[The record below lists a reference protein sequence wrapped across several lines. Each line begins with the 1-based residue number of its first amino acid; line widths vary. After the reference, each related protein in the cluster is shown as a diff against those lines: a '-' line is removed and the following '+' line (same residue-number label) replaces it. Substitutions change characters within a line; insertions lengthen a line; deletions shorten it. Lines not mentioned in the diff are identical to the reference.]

1 MCARIAFIFGSIFC
15 LTALAGPAD
24 VSRILKSMN
33 FEERRLG
40 NQEDL
45 PMHWIKLVGPGLP
58 HYVNGILADD
68 RAHSGSYSFRFD
80 LNGGS
85 LIYLYDP
92 HEVPVQAGAHYRVE
106 VYVQTTVL
114 PHARARLTGYFTD
127 QDGNPLAGTTVH
139 SELYAA
145 KTDDEDWH
153 KLTIELTADGS
164 QAAYLA
170 VQLELLQPSLYA
182 PNTLGDRMLFP
193 QDIRGSAWFDDVT
206 ISQVPQLLLSSGR
219 PGNIYRH
226 SDPLQLTVLVND
238 RFTDDLAAQLVIKDA
253 TGATVYQRSGALDMT
268 AAQDLGPGRKQMSL
282 MLPDL
287 PAGWYDAALVMTS
300 HDQFVGQ
307 QDLHLVRLPDDEA
320 TMQPDPRFGVI
331 ATDLPFEG
339 WGELPDILPVMAVG
353 RVKLAVWNET
363 GDIQKI
369 DAAAFDSLLQRLE
382 DEGITPTACLTAIP
396 PSVAEKI
403 GGSSW
408 TQLLKVPPEVWR
420 PDLAY
425 LISRHANHLDRWQ
438 FGADHDAAMFLEKPE
453 MRQVYDLLYKEFA
466 ALVDNPDLA
475 MPWPAWYDLSGQL
488 PTTVSLS
495 VPPEVLPSQ
504 LPLYIQ
510 DIRGHEGHYLSLSLQ
525 LLDPRYGR
533 EEQIRDLA
541 QRVVYALAGGASRID
556 FPLPFTLRRD
566 GEHVSDD
573 PDEML
578 LIIRTLVTQL
588 AGATFRGKVPIAP
601 NVEAFLFDRDG
612 QGIMVL
618 WSRGDS
624 TGSKQLALNLG
635 DHPMRVD
642 LWGNVTP
649 LLEAEGNNT
658 DTVNLDVGPMPIFLV
673 DIDSVAA
680 QMRASVGFD
689 QPLLESSFEAHT
701 RHIHFVNPSNTTIGG
716 ELKLTGPP
724 GWSLTP
730 SVFTFSLDPGEVFN
744 REVSIEFPYNS
755 FAGSKTVTASFQ
767 VQADRNTAFSV
778 PITLNLGLSDV
789 GMQTLALRDNGDLV
803 VQQMITNYG
812 DRPINYTAFVVY
824 TGQARQERLVTRL
837 GAGRT
842 TIKLYRFKNVRF
854 ILNAK
859 VRSGLR
865 ELEGTR
871 ILNDE
876 VPVQ

>member
-1 MCARIAFIFGSIFC
+1 MFC

-24 VSRILKSMN
+24 VSRVLKSMN

-40 NQEDL
+40 NDEDL
-45 PMHWIKLVGPGLP
+45 PMHWIKLEGPGLP

-68 RAHSGSYSFRFD
+68 RAHSGEYSFRFD

-92 HEVPVQAGAHYRVE
+92 HQVPVQTGAHYRVE

-114 PHARARLTGYFTD
+114 PHARARLSAYFMD
-127 QDGNPLAGTTVH
+127 QDGNPVPGTMVH
-139 SELYAA
+139 SELYTN
-145 KTDDEDWH
+145 KRPEDDWH
-153 KLTIELTADGS
+153 KLSIELTANSS

-219 PGNIYRH
+219 PGNIYRL
-226 SDPLQLTVLVND
+226 SDPLQLSVLVND

-268 AAQDLGPGRKQMSL
+268 TAQDLGPGRKQMTVT
-282 MLPDL
+282 LPDL
-287 PAGWYDAALVMTS
+287 APGWYDAALVMTS

-307 QDLHLVRLPDDEA
+307 QDMHLVRLPDDQ
-320 TMQPDPRFGVI
+320 TSVQPDPRFGVI
-331 ATDLPFEG
+331 ATDLPYEG
-339 WGELPDILPVMAVG
+339 WAELPQILPVMATG

-363 GDIQKI
+363 GDIQQV
-369 DAAAFDSLLQRLE
+369 DAAEFDTILQQLE
-382 DEGITPTACLTAIP
+382 DLNITPTACLTAIP
-396 PSVAEKI
+396 PSVAAKI

-408 TQLLKVPPEVWR
+408 TQLLKVSPDIWR

-425 LISRHANHLDRWQ
+425 LVARHANHLDRWQ
-438 FGADHDAAMFLEKPE
+438 FGDDRDAAIFLEKPE

-475 MPWPAWYDLSGQL
+475 MPWPAWYDLSGNL
-488 PTTVSLS
+488 PATVALS

-504 LPLYIQ
+504 IPLYIQ
-510 DIRGHEGHYLSLSLQ
+510 DIRGHEGHFLSLSLQ
-525 LLDPRYGR
+525 LLDASYGR

-541 QRVVYALAGGASRID
+541 ERVVYALAGGASRID

-566 GEHVSDD
+566 GDQVSDE
-573 PDEML
+573 PDEL
-578 LIIRTLVTQL
+578 LLVIRTLVTQL

-612 QGIMVL
+612 QGVLVL
-618 WSRGDS
+618 WSRGNS
-624 TGSKQLALNLG
+624 TASKQLALNLG

-649 LLEAEGNNT
+649 LLQADGDNA

-673 DIDSVAA
+673 DIDATTA

-689 QPLLESSFEAHT
+689 QPLLESSFEAHE
-701 RHIHFVNPSNTTIGG
+701 RRIHFVNPSKMTISG

-724 GWSLTP
+724 GWNLTP
-730 SVFTFSLDPGEVFN
+730 SVFTFSLDPGEVFD
-744 REVSIEFPYNS
+744 RAVTIEFPYNS
-755 FAGSKTVTASFQ
+755 YAGSKTVTADFQ
-767 VQADRNTAFSV
+767 VQAERDTSFSV

-789 GMQTLALRDNGDLV
+789 GMQTLALRDKNDLV

-812 DRPINYTAFVVY
+812 DTPIDYTAFAVY
-824 TGQARQERLVTRL
+824 PGQARQERLVTKL
-837 GAGRT
+837 GPGHT
-842 TIKLYRFKNVRF
+842 TIKLYRFKNVQF
-854 ILNAK
+854 IPNAK

-865 ELEGTR
+865 EVEGTR

-876 VPVQ
+876 APVQ